1 MSPPSPGSDTR
12 AGWPRTSVR
21 LLSRAVFALTLVGC
35 GAEGTKDDGS
45 GGGDGADTASEAVDP
60 ACVDQP
66 VVTWANFG
74 AGFLLEQCQSCHA
87 ATSPDRRGAPEDVH
101 FGEESDVVR
110 LRDRIAARA
119 LGDPPTM
126 PPEGGVSDSDRAL
139 LEIWITCDPA
149 LQPGGR

>member
-1 MSPPSPGSDTR
+1 MSPRRPASDARIGRGCGSAWR
-12 AGWPRTSVR
+12 WSWMVLAG
-21 LLSRAVFALTLVGC
+21 AALGC
-35 GAEGTKDDGS
+35 GAEATKDD

-87 ATSPDRRGAPEDVH
+87 ATSPDRRGAPADVH
-101 FGEESDVVR
+101 FGEELDVVR

-139 LEIWITCDPA
+139 LAVWITCDPA